1 VEDSAAPESPVAEAA
16 APEPEVA
23 EVPEAADASAP
34 IPAAEVPE
42 GPGRSS
48 IGIWA
53 FVLSVLGLVGILPVI
68 GSVLGLV
75 LGWVALRRTPA
86 SAVRGGR
93 GLAMAAVI
101 IGLLT
106 LVLVMVAA
114 ATYALVL
121 AFGPA

>member
-1 VEDSAAPESPVAEAA
+1 MEDSPAPESPVAEEVAA
-16 APEPEVA
+16 EPEVA
-23 EVPEAADASAP
+23 EVSEPPDS
-34 IPAAEVPE
+34 
-42 GPGRSS
+42 GRSS

-53 FVLSVLGLVGILPVI
+53 FVLSVLGLIGLLPVI

-114 ATYALVL
+114 ATYSLVL

>member
-1 VEDSAAPESPVAEAA
+1 VEDSPAPESPVAEAA

-23 EVPEAADASAP
+23 ELADAVAP
-34 IPAAEVPE
+34 VTAAEADE

-53 FVLSVLGLVGILPVI
+53 FVLSVLGLVGLLPVI

-114 ATYALVL
+114 ATYSLVL

>member
-1 VEDSAAPESPVAEAA
+1 MEDSPAPESPVAEAA

-23 EVPEAADASAP
+23 ELADASAP
-34 IPAAEVPE
+34 VPAAGSDE

-53 FVLSVLGLVGILPVI
+53 FVLSVLGLIGLLPVI

-114 ATYALVL
+114 ATYSLVL

>member
-1 VEDSAAPESPVAEAA
+1 MEDSPAPESPLAEAA
-16 APEPEVA
+16 APEPEV
-23 EVPEAADASAP
+23 PESADASATVA
-34 IPAAEVPE
+34 AAEADE
-42 GPGRSS
+42 GSGRSS

-53 FVLSVLGLVGILPVI
+53 FVLSVLGLIGLLPVI

-75 LGWVALRRTPA
+75 LGWVALRRTPV

-101 IGLLT
+101 IGLVT

-114 ATYALVL
+114 ATYSLVV

>member
-1 VEDSAAPESPVAEAA
+1 MEDSPAPESPVAEAA

-23 EVPEAADASAP
+23 ELADASATV
-34 IPAAEVPE
+34 AAAGADE
-42 GPGRSS
+42 GPGRSP

-53 FVLSVLGLVGILPVI
+53 FVLSVLGLIGLLPVI

-114 ATYALVL
+114 ATYSLVL

>member
-1 VEDSAAPESPVAEAA
+1 MEDSPAPESPVAEAA

-23 EVPEAADASAP
+23 DASATVG
-34 IPAAEVPE
+34 AAEE
-42 GPGRSS
+42 DKGPGRSS

-53 FVLSVLGLVGILPVI
+53 FVLSVLGLIGLLPVI

-114 ATYALVL
+114 ATYSLVL